1 MKKYKQKKARLKI
14 TIYLSGIQELQD
26 YKNGILG
33 ILKEIKINGISEEM
47 QNNLK
52 SVYGL
57 LNHLALNDRFK
68 IQIPESKD
76 LKN

>member
-1 MKKYKQKKARLKI
+1 MKKYKQKRARLKI
-14 TIYLSGIQELQD
+14 TIYLSRIQELQD

-33 ILKEIKINGISEEM
+33 ILKEIEINDLSEEM

-52 SVYGL
+52 SVYML

-68 IQIPESKD
+68 IQIPEAKI
-76 LKN
+76 